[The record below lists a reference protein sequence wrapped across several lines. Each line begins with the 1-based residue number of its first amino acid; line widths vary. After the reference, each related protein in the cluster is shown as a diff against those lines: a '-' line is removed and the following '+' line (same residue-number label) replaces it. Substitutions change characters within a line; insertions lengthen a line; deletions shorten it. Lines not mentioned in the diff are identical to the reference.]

1 LEVPIV
7 SGASPVR
14 QMQHVEEETPV
25 ELATGKLGTDDNHG
39 MV

>member
-1 LEVPIV
+1 M
-7 SGASPVR
+7 SGASAAG